1 MSEPNTRKPW
11 QKWLFLF
18 AIFTLIA
25 VLNLTRFVTSELA
38 EGEPGKFQ
46 FYLIMETT
54 GAYAVMLLLTPLL
67 WFFRKYRLTRDGLS
81 SRLPV
86 YLLVSMIFGACH
98 TLLMFGSRSLIF
110 WLGGKGSYDYGHL
123 PYRFLMEYTHQFFA
137 FWSIWAIVLLIDYVR
152 ENQRQKLR
160 AAELEQQLSR
170 ARLQTLQM
178 QLNPHFLFNTL
189 NVISSTMYDDVKA
202 ADHMIANLSDLL
214 RKTLNHSNWQEHPLE
229 KELEL
234 LELYV
239 DIMKARFHDK
249 LSVKMNIAR
258 EALAAKVP
266 GFILQPLVEN
276 SIRYS
281 METLQTTEIEIRAQT
296 ENGRMKLVITD
307 NGPGLPAA
315 PAQIMKNGVGLS
327 NTAERLEKLY
337 GREHRLHLQNIETG
351 GLQVV
356 MEIPYR
362 IGDENSV

>member
-1 MSEPNTRKPW
+1 MSESSDKKPW
-11 QKWLFLF
+11 QKWLFLL

-25 VLNLTRFVTSELA
+25 ALNLTRYITSELA
-38 EGEPGKFQ
+38 EGEPGRFQ

-54 GAYAVMLLLTPLL
+54 GAYAVLLLLPFLL
-67 WFFRKYRLTRDGLS
+67 WFFGKYPLTRENLTA
-81 SRLPV
+81 RLPV
-86 YLLVSMIFGACH
+86 YLLASVIFGASH
-98 TLLMFGSRSLIF
+98 TLLMFGSRRLIY
-110 WLGGKGSYDYGHL
+110 WLAGKGSYNYGHL

-137 FWSIWAIVLLIDYVR
+137 FWSILAIVLLVDYVR

-160 AAELEQQLSR
+160 AAELQQQLSH
-170 ARLQTLQM
+170 ARLQALQM

-202 ADHMIANLSDLL
+202 ADRMIASLSDLL
-214 RKTLNHSNWQEHPLE
+214 RKTLNSANWQEHPLK

-239 DIMKARFHDK
+239 DIMKARFDDK
-249 LSVKMNIAR
+249 LSVKLNI
-258 EALAAKVP
+258 EHDTLAAKVP

-281 METLQTTEIEIRAQT
+281 METLQNAEIEIRAQR
-296 ENGRMKLVITD
+296 ESGKIKLIITD

-315 PAQIMKNGVGLS
+315 PAQIMKNGIGLS

-337 GREHRLHLQNIETG
+337 GREHRLHLQNITGG

-356 MEIPYR
+356 MEIPFR
-362 IGDENSV
+362 PDAD

>member
-1 MSEPNTRKPW
+1 MNEPSTGKPW
-11 QKWLFLF
+11 RKWLFLF

-25 VLNLTRFVTSELA
+25 ALNLTRFVTSELA
-38 EGEPGKFQ
+38 EGEPGRFQ

-54 GAYAVMLLLTPLL
+54 GAYAVMLLLPPVL
-67 WFFRKYRLTRDGLS
+67 WFFRKYPLTRTLLP
-81 SRLPV
+81 SRLSV
-86 YLLVSMIFGACH
+86 YLLASMVFGACH

-137 FWSIWAIVLLIDYVR
+137 FWAIWGIALIIAYVR
-152 ENQRQKLR
+152 ENQQQRLR
-160 AAELEQQLSR
+160 AAELEHQLAR

-189 NVISSTMYDDVKA
+189 NVISATMYDDVKA

-214 RKTLNHSNWQEHPLE
+214 RKTLNHSNWQEHPLK

-249 LSVKMNIAR
+249 LSVKMDVAR
-258 EALAAKVP
+258 ETLEARVP

-281 METLQTTEIEIRAQT
+281 METLQAVEIEIRASR
-296 ENGRMKLVITD
+296 EDGRMKLVIID

-315 PAQIMKNGVGLS
+315 PAQVMNHGVGLS

-337 GREHRLHLQNIETG
+337 GLEQRLLLQNLETG

-356 MEIPYR
+356 MEIPFR
-362 IGDENSV
+362 LGDEKG